1 MSGGLAELG
10 RASRAGV
17 AAGPGR
23 DYTAG
28 MEDHRTAR
36 FVEAD
41 FTGTRCPGVI
51 LRNVTIS
58 DAWLID
64 VDLEG
69 HGG

>member
-1 MSGGLAELG
+1 
-10 RASRAGV
+10 
-17 AAGPGR
+17 
-23 DYTAG
+23 

-58 DAWLID
+58 DAGLID